1 MESKSQTDNRVYEE
15 IETQFEWAIEE
26 GLDTLLVHVPG
37 FRREEL
43 KVQVTS
49 AGNLRVSGQRSLGKN
64 KWKRFDKEFTIPPN
78 VDTNAISA
86 KYDENII
93 YVKLPKV
100 IAPAELREVQH
111 SKPHLLGHSKPQQNP
126 KVGDQPKS
134 QNYNFEELE
143 RKKAADAAEYI
154 QRQKEQQAAQNKV
167 PPKANVQENAKYVAP
182 QKRTKKEDEA
192 SSARWKSEDV
202 SQKATEKA
210 KEVTSY
216 ADGKSSTSTAA
227 DDTTNYKFSQRPPE
241 KKKKSTET
249 DIANNYVSQKDLEK
263 QRRDGLE
270 QTGKVSTGTSSEKHE
285 TLYSEKKE
293 AMDANKKRS
302 TETDFANNIVS
313 QKNLEKERS
322 GGLEKAGK
330 AITST
335 TSEMHETLDSL
346 KDAAERMY
354 KGETAGNVDGIGKSG
369 LDGYRQVAGGLATEM
384 KKTNTLMNLVVAVL
398 LVLVFALY
406 LKNALTKSALIEEQ

>member
-1 MESKSQTDNRVYEE
+1 MYLF
-15 IETQFEWAIEE
+15 IIA
-26 GLDTLLVHVPG
+26 G

-43 KVQVTS
+43 KVQITS
-49 AGNLRVSGQRSLGKN
+49 VGNLRVSGQRSLGKN

-100 IAPAELREVQH
+100 IAPAQLREEQH

-143 RKKAADAAEYI
+143 RKKAAEATEYI
-154 QRQKEQQAAQNKV
+154 QRQKEQQAAENKV

-192 SSARWKSEDV
+192 SSARGKSEDV
-202 SQKATEKA
+202 SQKTTEKA

-216 ADGKSSTSTAA
+216 ADGMSSTSTAA

-249 DIANNYVSQKDLEK
+249 DIASNYVSQMDLEK
-263 QRRDGLE
+263 ERRGGLE
-270 QTGKVSTGTSSEKHE
+270 KTGKVSTGTSSEKHE
-285 TLYSEKKE
+285 TLDSEKKE
-293 AMDANKKRS
+293 PMDW
-302 TETDFANNIVS
+302 
-313 QKNLEKERS
+313 S

-330 AITST
+330 AITSKT
-335 TSEMHETLDSL
+335 NEMHETLDSF

-354 KGETAGNVDGIGKSG
+354 KETARNADGIGRSG

-384 KKTNTLMNLVVAVL
+384 KKTNTLMNLVVAAL
-398 LVLVFALY
+398 LALVFALY
-406 LKNALTKSALIEEQ
+406 LKNALTRSTLIEEQ

>member
-15 IETQFEWAIEE
+15 FEAQFEWAIEE

-43 KVQVTS
+43 KVQITS
-49 AGNLRVSGQRSLGKN
+49 GGNLRVSGQRSLGKN
-64 KWKRFDKEFTIPPN
+64 KWKRFDKEFSIPSN
-78 VDTNAISA
+78 VDTDAISA

-100 IAPAELREVQH
+100 IAPAELREEQH

-143 RKKAADAAEYI
+143 RKKAAE
-154 QRQKEQQAAQNKV
+154 NKV

-192 SSARWKSEDV
+192 SSARGKSEDV
-202 SQKATEKA
+202 SQKTTEKA

-241 KKKKSTET
+241 KKKRSTET
-249 DIANNYVSQKDLEK
+249 DIDSNYVSQMDLEK
-263 QRRDGLE
+263 ERRGGLE
-270 QTGKVSTGTSSEKHE
+270 KTGKVSTGTSSEKHE
-285 TLYSEKKE
+285 TLDLEKKE
-293 AMDANKKRS
+293 PMDANKKKS
-302 TETDFANNIVS
+302 TKTDT
-313 QKNLEKERS
+313 ERS
-322 GGLEKAGK
+322 GGMEKAGK

-335 TSEMHETLDSL
+335 TNEMHETLDSF

-354 KGETAGNVDGIGKSG
+354 KETARNADGNGRSG

-384 KKTNTLMNLVVAVL
+384 KKTNTLMNLVVAAL
-398 LVLVFALY
+398 LALVFALY
-406 LKNALTKSALIEEQ
+406 LKNALTRSTLVEEQ

>member
-1 MESKSQTDNRVYEE
+1 MESRSQTENRVYEE
-15 IETQFEWAIEE
+15 FEAQFEWAIEE

-43 KVQVTS
+43 KVQITS
-49 AGNLRVSGQRSLGKN
+49 VGNLRVSGQRSLGKN

-86 KYDENII
+86 KYDENVI

-100 IAPAELREVQH
+100 IAPAQLREEQH

-143 RKKAADAAEYI
+143 RKKAAEATEYI
-154 QRQKEQQAAQNKV
+154 QRQKEQQAAENKV

-192 SSARWKSEDV
+192 SSARGKSEDV
-202 SQKATEKA
+202 SQKTTEKA

-216 ADGKSSTSTAA
+216 ADGMSSTSTAA

-241 KKKKSTET
+241 KKKSTET
-249 DIANNYVSQKDLEK
+249 DIASNYVSQMDLEK
-263 QRRDGLE
+263 ERRGGLE
-270 QTGKVSTGTSSEKHE
+270 KTGKVSTGTSSEKHE
-285 TLYSEKKE
+285 TLDSEKKE
-293 AMDANKKRS
+293 PMDW
-302 TETDFANNIVS
+302 
-313 QKNLEKERS
+313 S

-330 AITST
+330 AITSKT
-335 TSEMHETLDSL
+335 NEMHETLDSF

-354 KGETAGNVDGIGKSG
+354 KETARNADGIGRSG

-384 KKTNTLMNLVVAVL
+384 KKTNTLMNLVVAAL
-398 LVLVFALY
+398 LALVFALY
-406 LKNALTKSALIEEQ
+406 LKNALTRSTLIEEQ

>member
-1 MESKSQTDNRVYEE
+1 MQDLVFTFVYLF
-15 IETQFEWAIEE
+15 IIA
-26 GLDTLLVHVPG
+26 G

-43 KVQVTS
+43 KVQITS
-49 AGNLRVSGQRSLGKN
+49 AGNLKVSGQRSLGKN
-64 KWKRFDKEFTIPPN
+64 KWKRFDKEFTILPN

-100 IAPAELREVQH
+100 IAPAELREEQH

-143 RKKAADAAEYI
+143 RKKAADAPEYI

-182 QKRTKKEDEA
+182 QKRIKKEDEA
-192 SSARWKSEDV
+192 SSARGKSEDV
-202 SQKATEKA
+202 SQKATDKA

-216 ADGKSSTSTAA
+216 ADGKSRTSTAA
-227 DDTTNYKFSQRPPE
+227 DDTTNYKFSQRPPAE

-249 DIANNYVSQKDLEK
+249 DIANNYISQKDLEK
-263 QRRDGLE
+263 ERRGGLE

-285 TLYSEKKE
+285 TLDSEKKE
-293 AMDANKKRS
+293 PMDANKKRS

-330 AITST
+330 SITST
-335 TSEMHETLDSL
+335 TSEMNETLDSL
-346 KDAAERMY
+346 KDAAERRY
-354 KGETAGNVDGIGKSG
+354 KGETAGNVDRIGRSG

-384 KKTNTLMNLVVAVL
+384 KKTNTLMNLVVSVL

-406 LKNALTKSALIEEQ
+406 LKNALTKSTLIEEQ

>member
-1 MESKSQTDNRVYEE
+1 MYLF
-15 IETQFEWAIEE
+15 IIA
-26 GLDTLLVHVPG
+26 G

-43 KVQVTS
+43 KVQITS
-49 AGNLRVSGQRSLGKN
+49 VGNLRVSGQRSLGKN

-86 KYDENII
+86 KYDENVI

-100 IAPAELREVQH
+100 IAPAQLREEQH

-143 RKKAADAAEYI
+143 RKKAADATESI
-154 QRQKEQQAAQNKV
+154 QRQKEQQAAENKV
-167 PPKANVQENAKYVAP
+167 PPKAIVQETAKYVAP

-192 SSARWKSEDV
+192 SSARGKSEDV
-202 SQKATEKA
+202 SQKTTEKA

-216 ADGKSSTSTAA
+216 ADGMSSTSTAA

-241 KKKKSTET
+241 KKKSTET
-249 DIANNYVSQKDLEK
+249 DIASNYVSQME
-263 QRRDGLE
+263 
-270 QTGKVSTGTSSEKHE
+270 
-285 TLYSEKKE
+285 
-293 AMDANKKRS
+293 
-302 TETDFANNIVS
+302 
-313 QKNLEKERS
+313 LEKERS

-335 TSEMHETLDSL
+335 TNEMHETLDSF
-346 KDAAERMY
+346 KEATERKY
-354 KGETAGNVDGIGKSG
+354 KETARNADGIGRSG

-384 KKTNTLMNLVVAVL
+384 KKTNTLMNLVVASL

-406 LKNALTKSALIEEQ
+406 LKNALTRSTLIEEQ

>member
-1 MESKSQTDNRVYEE
+1 MYLF
-15 IETQFEWAIEE
+15 IIA
-26 GLDTLLVHVPG
+26 G

-43 KVQVTS
+43 KVQITS
-49 AGNLRVSGQRSLGKN
+49 VGNLRVSGQRSLGKN

-100 IAPAELREVQH
+100 IAPAELREEQH

-143 RKKAADAAEYI
+143 RKKAAEATEYI
-154 QRQKEQQAAQNKV
+154 QRQKEQQAAENKV

-192 SSARWKSEDV
+192 SSARGKSEDV
-202 SQKATEKA
+202 SQKTTEKA

-241 KKKKSTET
+241 KKKSTET
-249 DIANNYVSQKDLEK
+249 DIASNYVSQME
-263 QRRDGLE
+263 
-270 QTGKVSTGTSSEKHE
+270 
-285 TLYSEKKE
+285 
-293 AMDANKKRS
+293 
-302 TETDFANNIVS
+302 
-313 QKNLEKERS
+313 LEKERS

-335 TSEMHETLDSL
+335 TNEMHETLDSF
-346 KDAAERMY
+346 KEATERKY
-354 KGETAGNVDGIGKSG
+354 KETARNADGIGRSG
-369 LDGYRQVAGGLATEM
+369 LNGYREVAGGLATEM
-384 KKTNTLMNLVVAVL
+384 KKTNTLVNLVVAAL
-398 LVLVFALY
+398 LALVFALY
-406 LKNALTKSALIEEQ
+406 LKNALTRSTLIEEQ

>member
-15 IETQFEWAIEE
+15 IEAQFEWAVEE

-43 KVQVTS
+43 KVQITS

-64 KWKRFDKEFTIPPN
+64 KWKRFDKEFSIPTN

-100 IAPAELREVQH
+100 IAPAELREEQH

-143 RKKAADAAEYI
+143 RKKAADATEHI
-154 QRQKEQQAAQNKV
+154 QRQKEQQAAENKV

-182 QKRTKKEDEA
+182 PKRTKKEDEA
-192 SSARWKSEDV
+192 SSARGKREDV
-202 SQKATEKA
+202 SQKTTEKA

-241 KKKKSTET
+241 KKKSTET
-249 DIANNYVSQKDLEK
+249 DIASNYVSQMDLEK
-263 QRRDGLE
+263 ERRSGSE
-270 QTGKVSTGTSSEKHE
+270 KTGKVSTGTSSEKHE
-285 TLYSEKKE
+285 TLDSEKKE
-293 AMDANKKRS
+293 PMDANKKKS
-302 TETDFANNIVS
+302 TETDIANNIVS

-322 GGLEKAGK
+322 CGLEKAGK

-335 TSEMHETLDSL
+335 TNEMHETLDSF

-354 KGETAGNVDGIGKSG
+354 KETARNADGIGRSG
-369 LDGYRQVAGGLATEM
+369 LDSYRQVAGGLAMEM
-384 KKTNTLMNLVVAVL
+384 KKTNTLMNLVVAAL

-406 LKNALTKSALIEEQ
+406 LKNALTRSTLIEEQ

>member
-1 MESKSQTDNRVYEE
+1 MYLF
-15 IETQFEWAIEE
+15 IIA
-26 GLDTLLVHVPG
+26 G

-43 KVQVTS
+43 KVQITS

-78 VDTNAISA
+78 ADTDAISA
-86 KYDENII
+86 KYDEHVI
-93 YVKLPKV
+93 YVKLPKKM
-100 IAPAELREVQH
+100 ITPAELREEQH

-143 RKKAADAAEYI
+143 RKKAADATESI
-154 QRQKEQQAAQNKV
+154 QRQKEQQAAENKV
-167 PPKANVQENAKYVAP
+167 PPKAIVQETAKYVAP

-192 SSARWKSEDV
+192 SSARGKSEDV
-202 SQKATEKA
+202 SKKTTEKA

-241 KKKKSTET
+241 KKKSTET
-249 DIANNYVSQKDLEK
+249 DIASNYVSQME
-263 QRRDGLE
+263 
-270 QTGKVSTGTSSEKHE
+270 
-285 TLYSEKKE
+285 
-293 AMDANKKRS
+293 
-302 TETDFANNIVS
+302 
-313 QKNLEKERS
+313 LEKERS

-335 TSEMHETLDSL
+335 TNEMHETLDSF
-346 KDAAERMY
+346 KQAAERKY
-354 KGETAGNVDGIGKSG
+354 KETARNADGIGRSG
-369 LDGYRQVAGGLATEM
+369 LNGYREVAGGLATEM
-384 KKTNTLMNLVVAVL
+384 KKTNTLVNLVVASL

-406 LKNALTKSALIEEQ
+406 LKNALTRSTLIEEQ

>member
-1 MESKSQTDNRVYEE
+1 MYLF
-15 IETQFEWAIEE
+15 IIA
-26 GLDTLLVHVPG
+26 G

-43 KVQVTS
+43 KVQITS
-49 AGNLRVSGQRSLGKN
+49 VGNLRVSGQRSLGKN

-78 VDTNAISA
+78 ADTDAISA
-86 KYDENII
+86 KYDEHVI
-93 YVKLPKV
+93 YVKLPKKM
-100 IAPAELREVQH
+100 IAPAELREEQH

-143 RKKAADAAEYI
+143 RKKAAEATEYI
-154 QRQKEQQAAQNKV
+154 QRQKEQQAAENKV

-192 SSARWKSEDV
+192 SSARGKSEDV
-202 SQKATEKA
+202 SQKTTEKA

-216 ADGKSSTSTAA
+216 ADGMSSTSTAA

-241 KKKKSTET
+241 KKKSTET
-249 DIANNYVSQKDLEK
+249 DIASNYVSQMDLEK
-263 QRRDGLE
+263 ERRGGLE
-270 QTGKVSTGTSSEKHE
+270 KTGKVSTGTSSEKHE
-285 TLYSEKKE
+285 TLDSEKKE
-293 AMDANKKRS
+293 PMDW
-302 TETDFANNIVS
+302 
-313 QKNLEKERS
+313 S

-330 AITST
+330 AITSKT
-335 TSEMHETLDSL
+335 NEMHETLDSF

-354 KGETAGNVDGIGKSG
+354 KETARNADGIGRSG

-384 KKTNTLMNLVVAVL
+384 KKTNTLMNLVVAAL
-398 LVLVFALY
+398 LALVFALY
-406 LKNALTKSALIEEQ
+406 LKNALTRSTLIEEQ